1 MKTHTPRKGFTLI
14 ELLVVIAIIAVLVA
28 LLLPAVQQAREAAR
42 RSSCKN
48 NLKQIGLALH
58 NYHDTYFTFPM
69 GGMAATFNPSNGNA
83 NNQEGWGWPAMILPF
98 MDQAPLYNN
107 LNISGISL
115 MQAITNI
122 DAAGG
127 DSALNQA
134 FPPLPAY
141 MCPSDTTGPRLQPG
155 MRRQHFN
162 GVLGRNSWRPPTLNY
177 PGSCGL
183 ADVNHGMNGGHRGN
197 NGVLTNIRAYKMR
210 DITDG
215 TSNTFMVGERA
226 KRCGAGSWIGNR
238 RPRGE
243 GTHGAD
249 YVLAR
254 VFQPLNLAANG
265 GEDNCTD
272 GFSSPHTGGAHFV
285 LADGSVTFISENID
299 FRSPTSIDNS
309 NDQGNRPIN
318 LTNAEL
324 TSLGV
329 YQRLGLRDDG
339 QPIGNR

>member
-1 MKTHTPRKGFTLI
+1 MKTHTRRKGFTLI

-58 NYHDTYFTFPM
+58 NYHDTFFTFPM
-69 GGMAATFNPSNGNA
+69 GGTAARFQNNGNA
-83 NNQEGWGWPAMILPF
+83 FNEEGWGWPAMILPF
-98 MDQAPLYNN
+98 MDQAPLFNN
-107 LNISGISL
+107 LDISGRSL
-115 MQAITNI
+115 LQTIQDI
-122 DAAGG
+122 DAING
-127 DSALNQA
+127 DAALNEA
-134 FPPLPAY
+134 FPPIPAY
-141 MCPSDTTGPRLQPG
+141 MCPSDTTGPRLKAG

-183 ADVNHGMNGGHRGN
+183 ADVNHGMNSGHRGN
-197 NGVLTNIRAYKMR
+197 NGILTNIRAYKMR

-226 KRCGAGSWIGNR
+226 ERCGAGSWIGNR

-299 FRSPTSIDNS
+299 FRRPTSINNG
-309 NDQGNRPIN
+309 NDQNNRPIN
-318 LTNAEL
+318 LTNAEK
-324 TSLGV
+324 TALGI